1 MFSGATWQKK
11 GRHKHRTVIFRQIHK
26 SGAVYSCFSTFERVL
41 DWVRTQWRV
50 TQITG
55 DLTLKVSKAAVILK
69 RFSSIIF
76 SYDKFCLWGRWKG
89 NENYYRHRE
98 DISVDHIFFLI
109 RANVYP
115 LQKHKR
121 WSKTGSFG
129 KKRILLYHA
138 ESDRR
143 KNRWKY
149 ERVKSKTKRPIPNET
164 RKKYT
169 KRENNSKS
177 RPKAGK

>member
-1 MFSGATWQKK
+1 MFSGATSQKK

-41 DWVRTQWRV
+41 DWFRTQWRV

-109 RANVYP
+109 RANVYRYKSTSVGQRREV
-115 LQKHKR
+115 LA
-121 WSKTGSFG
+121 
-129 KKRILLYHA
+129 KKDFTLSCR
-138 ESDRR
+138 EWPT
-143 KNRWKY
+143 K
-149 ERVKSKTKRPIPNET
+149 KSLKIWASEK
-164 RKKYT
+164 
-169 KRENNSKS
+169 
-177 RPKAGK
+177 